1 MLGFTPKVKTV
12 EIKPDGF
19 VEELL
24 LRATKINNMESAPD
38 GVRGCENCCKLEE
51 LINVAVY

>member
-1 MLGFTPKVKTV
+1 LDPDTDFDRNPSLLKRSYDGLMLGFTPKVKTV

-24 LRATKINNMESAPD
+24 R
-38 GVRGCENCCKLEE
+38 
-51 LINVAVY
+51 